1 MAYESAK
8 GLVSIAVSHFNNE
21 FQYQKIDFC
30 YIQPNGYTATPDQMQ
45 DKDSYVNAKGFLRR
59 TVLPHSRTKIE
70 WNTPYLTLK
79 QKCKL
84 VSLIKKGFSAGG
96 ECNQSQR
103 KVRIRFYNDWKDDY
117 DHMYAYIPDI
127 EFKPGGIY
135 KGVMMYQPLR
145 IALIEY

>member
-103 KVRIRFYNDWKDDY
+103 NEFDFIMIGRMIMIICMRIF
-117 DHMYAYIPDI
+117 
-127 EFKPGGIY
+127 
-135 KGVMMYQPLR
+135 R
-145 IALIEY
+145 ILNLSREVYTRV